1 MTKEEAIKIL
11 QGIDRLIGDDFYSDT
26 TEEAVEMAIEALQAP
41 PISQRKMYQAGY
53 RQAQED
59 GPKGHWKIYG
69 IYDSKG
75 RRTGDLTI
83 ICDRCSTRE
92 VIHFGRKTW
101 DFCPNCG
108 AKMDGERRE

>member
-53 RQAQED
+53 RQGKED
-59 GPKGHWKIYG
+59 ALKTAIAYANMHL
-69 IYDSKG
+69 DLCSKS
-75 RRTGDLTI
+75 RLDVR
-83 ICDRCSTRE
+83 
-92 VIHFGRKTW
+92 
-101 DFCPNCG
+101 
-108 AKMDGERRE
+108 GEDE